1 MQDRSFVFFLLAGFM
16 FILELYSYSGLR
28 STFLNTRFLKV
39 LPYVY
44 ISQALFVVFAMFA
57 LYQGMKG
64 GAIVR
69 NSSVNFWL
77 GVVLTSLFTKL
88 FYASFLFIHDGGR
101 MLAGGYNYLASLF
114 NDNESSNFIPERRQF
129 FNSLGLAIAAV
140 PFVSLI
146 YGMSKGKYKYTV
158 KNIQLAFKD
167 LPKAFDGFKIVQISD
182 IHSGSFDDAD
192 AVANGINMIN
202 EQQADLFLFTGDLIN
217 SEKDEINPYLD
228 IFSNIKAKHGKYAVL
243 GNHDYYGFYNTGQ
256 DRSDYY
262 WQDFMSKFKKMD
274 FQLLNN
280 ENTHITK
287 DGEKIRLAGVEN
299 WGAGRFFPKH
309 GDLDLALQGV
319 KKDDFTILMSHDPSH
334 WDHHVL
340 PHDKH
345 VHLTLSGHTH
355 GMQFGIDI
363 PGFKWS
369 PVKYRYPRW
378 MGLYTEKD
386 QHLYVNR
393 GFGFLAF
400 PGRVG
405 MWPEITVIELKCLA

>member
-1 MQDRSFVFFLLAGFM
+1 MQDRSFIFFLLAGFM

-39 LPYVY
+39 LPYLY

-88 FYASFLFIHDGGR
+88 FYATFLLLHDGGR
-101 MLAGGYNYLASLF
+101 ILAGGFNYVTSLF
-114 NDNESSNFIPERRQF
+114 NENEASGFIPERRQF
-129 FNSLGLAIAAV
+129 FNSLGLVFAAV

-182 IHSGSFDDAD
+182 IHSGSFDNAE
-192 AVANGINMIN
+192 AVSHGINMIN

-217 SEKDEINPYLD
+217 SEKDEINPYID
-228 IFSNIKAKHGKYAVL
+228 VFSKIHAKHGKYAVL

-256 DRSDYY
+256 DRIESY
-262 WQDFMSKFKKMD
+262 WSDFMSKFKKMD

-280 ENTHITK
+280 ENTQITK
-287 DGEKIRLAGVEN
+287 EGENIRLVGVEN

-309 GDLDLALQGV
+309 GDLNLALNGV
-319 KKDDFTILMSHDPSH
+319 HKDDFTILMSHDPSH

-405 MWPEITVIELKCLA
+405 MWPEITVIELKSLA

>member
-1 MQDRSFVFFLLAGFM
+1 MQDRSFVFFLLAGLM

-44 ISQALFVVFAMFA
+44 ISQALFVLFAMFA

-88 FYASFLFIHDGGR
+88 FYAGFLFIHDGGR
-101 MLAGGYNYLASLF
+101 MLAGGYNYVASLF
-114 NDNESSNFIPERRQF
+114 NENETSNFIPERRQF

-182 IHSGSFDDAD
+182 IHSGSFDDAE

-256 DRSDYY
+256 ERSDSY

-280 ENTHITK
+280 ENTHIIK

-319 KKDDFTILMSHDPSH
+319 KKDEFTILMSHDPSH

-340 PHDKH
+340 PHDKQI
-345 VHLTLSGHTH
+345 HLTLSGHTH
-355 GMQFGIDI
+355 GMQFGIDM